1 MNSKEFSEKVKLG
14 LALSFR
20 KLVLSTRQSD
30 GYLSFC
36 QDGKVVRVKAKDIP
50 LEDLDEVG
58 YGSEVEGS

>member
-30 GYLSFC
+30 GYLAFC
-36 QDGKVVRVKAKDIP
+36 KDGKVVKVKSKDIP